1 MKKNSILALGLL
13 ALALS
18 VSSFAIGAGMSS
30 LGNNA
35 AVAVKAE
42 SDTLTTYVHG
52 DMTGL
57 SSTATTGNTTIKSDD
72 GIEYVFSKGA
82 KKQGS
87 SGSSKLAKD
96 KSAVLIGKK
105 GAYIYNTTPFENGI
119 KSFRIYANKGASDQV
134 SIGVYFSS
142 DPISKYSDDSAQY
155 TETLSKL
162 DSVYDLTSKVPEGAK
177 YFWYQVANAYNS
189 QVQFEITYKTT
200 SEDPKPSV
208 TVTDGAE
215 IDLRPN
221 KTASYAL
228 VSSNLPTDCSYE
240 ASVVDSSVAEVS
252 LSEDETAL
260 NVSAK
265 SIGSTDYTVSVKDSS
280 GSVVASFDGIITVA
294 DKSNEPVTISFGS
307 ASGSWNFN
315 AASATFK
322 DSEGISWTG
331 TATGTT
337 YFSSDVNYSRIGSGN
352 NPASSILVKG
362 ALNDL
367 YSVDS
372 VVANFSGFKQTVGN
386 IVLKAGS
393 TVIGTGALNADN
405 NVAVSSSSSAFA
417 DSISFEITNIAAG
430 VKLIS
435 LTYSISEISDSLF
448 TEVDNFVATW
458 ITPYSGDPEEGDSC
472 KTKYEYAALAYDEL
486 SDKAQELFNIHT
498 KYAEAKAVY
507 DYWDASINP
516 TNGKGSP
523 LSAVKTADWA
533 SMSSLGFL
541 ALGGVVVAGLVFVNK
556 KKAE

>member
-13 ALALS
+13 ALAVS
-18 VSSFAIGAGMSS
+18 ISSFAVGAGMSS

-42 SDTLTTYVHG
+42 SDVQTSYVHG
-52 DMTGL
+52 DMDGL
-57 SSTATTGNTTIKSDD
+57 SDTATTKDTTITSDD
-72 GIEYVFSKGA
+72 EIEYVFSKGA

-87 SGSSKLAKD
+87 SGSNKLAKD

-105 GAYIYNTTPFENGI
+105 GAYIYNTTPFGSGI
-119 KSFRIYANKGASDQV
+119 ESFEIYANKGASTAV

-142 DPISKYSDDSAQY
+142 DLISEYPSKLAQY
-155 TETLSKL
+155 TGTLSKL
-162 DSVYDLTSKVPEGAK
+162 DSVYDLTPKLPEGAK
-177 YFWYQVANAYNS
+177 YFWYQVTNANNS
-189 QVQFEITYKTT
+189 QVQFKITYKTT
-200 SEDPKPSV
+200 SEEPKPSV
-208 TVTDGAE
+208 TVTDGSE

-221 KTASYAL
+221 KTASYSL
-228 VSSNLPTDCSYE
+228 VTSNLPTDCSYE

-252 LSEDETAL
+252 ITEDKTTL

-265 SIGSTDYTVSVKDSS
+265 SIGSTAYTVSVKDSS
-280 GSVVASFDGIITVA
+280 GSVVASFDGVITVA

-307 ASGSWNFN
+307 ANGSWNFKT
-315 AASATFK
+315 ASATFE
-322 DSEGISWTG
+322 DSEGIVWTG
-331 TATGTT
+331 AATGTT
-337 YFSSDVNYSRIGSGN
+337 SFTANPNFSQIGSKDK
-352 NPASSILVKG
+352 PASSILVKG
-362 ALNDL
+362 ALNDF

-372 VVANFSGFKQTVGN
+372 VVANFSGNSSAAGD
-386 IVLKAGS
+386 IVIKAGS
-393 TVIGTGALNADN
+393 TVIGTGALNSSN
-405 NVAVSSSSSAFA
+405 NVTVSSSSSVFA
-417 DSISFEITNIAAG
+417 DSISFEISNIAKG

-435 LTYSISEISDSLF
+435 MTYSISEISDSLF

-472 KTKYEYAALAYDEL
+472 KTKYEYAATAYDEL
-486 SDKAQELFNIHT
+486 SDKAQQLFNIHT